1 MRVVAFDPGV
11 RNLGVCVM
19 SRDEPPHLDV
29 VQADDLDTFIESM
42 RKFEPVISKSDIIAI
57 ESQPPMNRAATKIS
71 NWIELFTRLHSSA
84 SIVFVSPAARV
95 SRTRLVVDLQKN
107 APYRDRK
114 AASVDAVTLL
124 YGETIWANVK
134 SKRDDAADALLI
146 ALIASE
152 RSDPDQNKKNV
163 GHSRR

>member
-11 RNLGVCVM
+11 RNLGVCLM

-42 RKFEPVISKSDIIAI
+42 RKFEPVISKSDIVAI

-95 SRTRLVVDLQKN
+95 SRTRLIVDLQKN

-124 YGETIWANVK
+124 CGETVWENVEA
-134 SKRDDAADALLI
+134 KRDDAADAFLI

-152 RSDPDQNKKNV
+152 RSDPDQSKK
-163 GHSRR
+163 

>member
-19 SRDEPPHLDV
+19 SRDESPHLDV

-42 RKFEPVISKSDIIAI
+42 RKFEPVISKCDIVAI
-57 ESQPPMNRAATKIS
+57 ESQPPMNRAVTKIS

-95 SRTRLVVDLQKN
+95 SRTRLIVDLQKN

-124 YGETIWANVK
+124 CGETVWENVK
-134 SKRDDAADALLI
+134 AKRDDAADAFLI

-152 RSDPDQNKKNV
+152 RSDPDQSKK
-163 GHSRR
+163 